1 MTINNNEGKNSVLSA
16 LIRSFTIFIDDK
28 SFKNQDFI
36 DNFSKATLPI
46 LKKYNKKIVLSYD
59 YLEKIKK
66 VSKDFT
72 QVKQNLEYLKNRN
85 KIVRSNIQSVK
96 ELTKSLLK
104 DANTLLI
111 SQDEDLCHEINDYCK
126 DNDLNGP
133 KPILY
138 IKKISEE
145 SIMAQVGEFVHP
157 FNPLGNT
164 EKDAAAV
171 PNL

>member
-72 QVKQNLEYLKNRN
+72 QVKQFFYC
-85 KIVRSNIQSVK
+85 IF
-96 ELTKSLLK
+96 
-104 DANTLLI
+104 LI
-111 SQDEDLCHEINDYCK
+111 
-126 DNDLNGP
+126 
-133 KPILY
+133 
-138 IKKISEE
+138 
-145 SIMAQVGEFVHP
+145 
-157 FNPLGNT
+157 
-164 EKDAAAV
+164 
-171 PNL
+171 